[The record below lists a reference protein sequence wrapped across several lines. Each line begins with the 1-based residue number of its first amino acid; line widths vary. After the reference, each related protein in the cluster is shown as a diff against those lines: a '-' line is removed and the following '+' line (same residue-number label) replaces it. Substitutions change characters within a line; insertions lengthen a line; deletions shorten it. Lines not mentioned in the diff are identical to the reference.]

1 VTSDPDLPAPGS
13 RPPGH
18 FEDAPVGAAVD
29 PVSATGELVAAGIP
43 VRHAPPEAV
52 ARWIGA
58 GWRDFRRS
66 PWVGLGIGLF
76 CAIVG
81 WLIVA
86 AMWSAESAV
95 VILPLVTGFM
105 LAAPVLAVPIYEA
118 SRRLARGEPR
128 VGAGALLAGF
138 ARNRWGVGFLGALL
152 MLFLYAW
159 LRVATMIWALFFGL
173 ELPPLDAFLATALS
187 DYAFV
192 VTSFGIGAVLAALV
206 FALSAVSLPMVV
218 DRPVDAMTAA
228 MTSLR
233 ACLANPL
240 TMTLWAVVIAVL
252 TLIGVGAG
260 LLGLLLVVPL
270 IGHATWHAYAE
281 LVGPVDATVS
291 APQRPAAEPDES
303 LLLGSRPHV
312 APRG

>member
-1 VTSDPDLPAPGS
+1 MSAPATPQPG
-13 RPPGH
+13 R
-18 FEDAPVGAAVD
+18 FEDPPVGAAVD

-43 VRHAPPEAV
+43 VRRAPPEAV
-52 ARWIGA
+52 ARWMGA

-66 PWVGLGIGLF
+66 PWIGLGIGLF
-76 CAIVG
+76 CAVVG
-81 WLIVA
+81 WAIVA
-86 AMWSAESAV
+86 AMWSAQSAV

-118 SRRLARGEPR
+118 SRRLSRGQA
-128 VGAGALLAGF
+128 VTAGALLAGF
-138 ARNRWGVGFLGALL
+138 ARNRWGVGVMGVLL
-152 MLFLYAW
+152 MMFLYAW

-173 ELPPLDAFLATALS
+173 ELPPLGAFLATALA

-192 VTSFGIGAVLAALV
+192 ITSFGIGGVLATLV

-233 ACLANPL
+233 ACLASPA
-240 TMTLWAVVIAVL
+240 TMAVWAVLIAVL
-252 TLIGVGAG
+252 TLIAIGAG
-260 LLGLLLVVPL
+260 LLGLVLVVPW

-281 LVGPVDATVS
+281 LVGPAGEAE
-291 APQRPAAEPDES
+291 APP
-303 LLLGSRPHV
+303 G
-312 APRG
+312 